1 MLYDT
6 KEFNSDDR
14 QGMSAYVSV
23 IYSLLISIIIMF
35 VLYYIVTVVV
45 NVIVEMKGIDLT
57 EKEKRNYKIKSIL

>member
-35 VLYYIVTVVV
+35 VLY
-45 NVIVEMKGIDLT
+45 KT
-57 EKEKRNYKIKSIL
+57 ERKTHKSLACVM